1 MSNLRFGMFRLR
13 GLVDKRTVDFQG
25 FQTDSSN
32 PPDIAT
38 EATHHAQEKV
48 MGGRRASGA
57 TTSVVET

>member
-1 MSNLRFGMFRLR
+1 MFRLR